1 MATASAKP
9 IRVKVE
15 YDFAHG
21 KFHTEPRKPE
31 LTVGAEV
38 EFYTDIKGATVDVLL
53 DPARAF
59 HPAEYKTGQEPI
71 HVTESYGKGMIWCGG
86 TYPSSEGVGTGPIKI
101 DPKDREYGS
110 HSEDGTDS
118 P

>member
-1 MATASAKP
+1 MATPSAKL

-15 YDFAHG
+15 YDFLHG

-53 DPARAF
+53 DPVRAF

-71 HVTESYGKGMIWCGG
+71 HVTESFAKGMIWCGG
-86 TYPSSEGVGTGPIKI
+86 TYPSTGLDPKPIEI
-101 DPKDREYGS
+101 DPKLREYGS